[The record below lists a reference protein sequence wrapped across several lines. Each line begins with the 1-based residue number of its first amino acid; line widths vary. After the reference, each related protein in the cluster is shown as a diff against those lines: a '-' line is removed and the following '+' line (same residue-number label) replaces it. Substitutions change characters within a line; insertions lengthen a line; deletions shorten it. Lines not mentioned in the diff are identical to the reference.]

1 MENTNGKISLEAK
14 WISPVELVVAP
25 KGERPAYWLRGEF
38 LLASKPAS
46 ATLRVSAQGIYQ
58 GFINGSRVGDQE
70 LTPGSTQYRERI
82 QVQSYDVTLQLTQ
95 GANAL
100 AVLLADGWF
109 RGAADIMRSDKQ
121 FGEHVSLIAEL
132 TILDSSGAK
141 SVWGTAS
148 DAFKFAP
155 SHITGADLFLGQVE
169 DRRLFDE
176 AVTKSAFDDSGWLA
190 PAEVEVKASLVEP
203 VAPPVRRVE
212 TLAPKSITKLTD
224 GASVVDFGQNINGWC
239 RLSSLGSAGNRVVLT
254 HAEWL
259 DAKTG
264 NISTANLDVQFPFMP
279 HPIKDH
285 QIDEVISAGIEGD
298 VFEPKFT
305 THGFQFVRVEGFEG
319 ELTSADI
326 QAVVVHTDLKKIG
339 TFESSD
345 ERLTWLHKAAD
356 WSFRSNACDV
366 PTDCPHRERAG
377 WSGDWQIFIET
388 AARLYEVDAFS
399 RKWLADAC
407 LDQAPDGRI
416 ANVTPMTPSAGFDGP
431 MGRMNGSSG
440 WGDVIVQAPITA
452 WREYGKPEAMQECFD
467 AMVRWVGYA
476 EFSAANERH
485 ESKSGPELPHEKFL
499 WDTGFHWGEWLEP
512 GVQGDP
518 MAHAMQ
524 NNQGEVAT
532 AYFYRSAKDL
542 AEVAEVLGKSMQ
554 AASYRALAQ
563 KVREAWQIEYLDASG
578 LVKTQTQAAH
588 VRALAFGLVPQKSAQ
603 AVADNLAAMI
613 RDNQNRLGTGF
624 LSTPFILPVLAD
636 FGHSDL
642 AYEVLFQD
650 QEPSWMNMRSK
661 GATTIWERWSG
672 VDESGIAHDS
682 LNHYSKGAV
691 VSFLHRYVAGLK
703 ATTPGYKT
711 FEVKPT
717 LGGGLSFAKAMLDS
731 PNGLITAGWRIENG
745 ELIVDVQAPE
755 ATAGEIVMP
764 SGAKVSVLGGTT
776 TSARC
781 SV

>member
-1 MENTNGKISLEAK
+1 
-14 WISPVELVVAP
+14 
-25 KGERPAYWLRGEF
+25 
-38 LLASKPAS
+38 
-46 ATLRVSAQGIYQ
+46 
-58 GFINGSRVGDQE
+58 
-70 LTPGSTQYRERI
+70 
-82 QVQSYDVTLQLTQ
+82 
-95 GANAL
+95 
-100 AVLLADGWF
+100 
-109 RGAADIMRSDKQ
+109 
-121 FGEHVSLIAEL
+121 
-132 TILDSSGAK
+132 
-141 SVWGTAS
+141 
-148 DAFKFAP
+148 
-155 SHITGADLFLGQVE
+155 
-169 DRRLFDE
+169 
-176 AVTKSAFDDSGWLA
+176 
-190 PAEVEVKASLVEP
+190 
-203 VAPPVRRVE
+203 
-212 TLAPKSITKLTD
+212 
-224 GASVVDFGQNINGWC
+224 
-239 RLSSLGSAGNRVVLT
+239 
-254 HAEWL
+254 
-259 DAKTG
+259 
-264 NISTANLDVQFPFMP
+264 MP

-285 QIDEVISAGIEGD
+285 QVDQVISAGIEGD

-319 ELTSADI
+319 HLTSADI

-356 WSFRSNACDV
+356 WSFRANACDV

-388 AARLYEVDAFS
+388 AARLYDVDAFS

-452 WREYGKPEAMQECFD
+452 WREYGRPEAMQECFD

-485 ESKSGPELPHEKFL
+485 ESKTGPELPHERFL
-499 WDTGFHWGEWLEP
+499 RDTGFHWGEWLEP
-512 GVQGDP
+512 GVAGDP

-532 AYFYRSAKDL
+532 AYFYRSARDL
-542 AEVAEVLGKSMQ
+542 SEAAQVLGKAVQ

-588 VRALAFGLVPQKSAQ
+588 VRALAFALVPDQSAQ

-613 RDNQNRLGTGF
+613 RGNENRLGTGF

-642 AYEVLFQD
+642 AYELLFQD
-650 QEPSWMNMRSK
+650 REPSWMNMRSK
-661 GATTIWERWSG
+661 GATTIWESWNG
-672 VDESGIAHDS
+672 VDESGIAHGS

-691 VSFLHRYVAGLK
+691 ISFLHRYVAGLK
-703 ATTPGYKT
+703 ATSPGYKT
-711 FEVKPT
+711 FEVKPI
-717 LGGGLSFAKAMLDS
+717 LGGGLSFANATLDS
-731 PNGLITAGWRIENG
+731 PHGLIAAGWRIENG
-745 ELIVDVQAPE
+745 ELTVEVTAP
-755 ATAGEIVMP
+755 AGASGQIVMP
-764 SGAKVSVLGGTT
+764 DSSVVAVPQA
-776 TSARC
+776 TSVIAR
-781 SV
+781 SRI